1 MSLLKRNTLDI
12 FSLSARAAATS
23 NSDPINCKEF
33 GKASLLVRTGTE
45 TGTPDARTLDVKLQG
60 SLDESGDNWVD
71 IASGAITQITAASS
85 NQQKYDV
92 AIHGMRRVR
101 VVHTLAF
108 TNGTTPTLQT
118 QVVLGL
124 YQ

>member
-1 MSLLKRNTLDI
+1 MSTLKRRSFEIL
-12 FSLSARAAATS
+12 SLAARAAATT
-23 NSDPINCKEF
+23 NSSAYDCKEF
-33 GKASLLVRTGTE
+33 GKASLLVRSAAE

-71 IASGAITQITAASS
+71 ITSGAITQITAANA
-85 NQQKYDV
+85 NQQKYDIV
-92 AIHGMRRVR
+92 IQGMRRVR
-101 VVHTLAF
+101 VVHVLAF